1 MGHVCESV
9 TIIPRPRGKP
19 AARLLGGAFSMV
31 RWLLASS
38 PLIVLLFTML
48 RLKWKAKTAGVVA
61 WIIALFVGWAFFG
74 GYPTLLAIA
83 SAKGVS
89 LTLFVVLI
97 IWTSAFMYQMVSET
111 GAIPVISRWMASL
124 SSDRLMLALL
134 VAWCLTGVIQAVAG
148 YGVPVAVCAPL
159 MIAAGYDPMVA
170 AASTLVGHAWSIT
183 FGSMGSSYYTLQL
196 STKIAPEVLGNWVGL
211 TFIIPTILTGLAVA
225 HIIQGWDGVKKGFVR
240 IVLVGTAMGGIQW
253 AVARIG
259 SGQVASLLG
268 SLAGVA
274 LVALMSPREA
284 GGSPKMAGAGP
295 GADATAKR
303 EISLHLALI
312 PYYAL
317 LVLTLLSQVGPVKAF
332 FKPYK
337 FGIDYP
343 AMKTNLGYAV
353 AAEKGYAAIGL
364 FSHPAPI
371 ITMAC
376 LIGLAVYATRGL
388 ITKSGLKRAWKGTV
402 KQSWQTTLG
411 VLTMVMMALVMND
424 TGMTRQMAVGVAGVA
439 GRLFPIVSPFIGV
452 LGCFMTGSNTN
463 GNILF
468 GSFQFETAKALGISA
483 TLIAGAQTVGASLGS
498 SIAPAKVLLGSS
510 TTGLSGR
517 EDELLKK
524 CLPYCFVIV
533 LALGLQTLAATW
545 MLQVTP

>member
-1 MGHVCESV
+1 
-9 TIIPRPRGKP
+9 
-19 AARLLGGAFSMV
+19 MV
-31 RWLLASS
+31 RWILASS
-38 PLIVLLFTML
+38 PLFVLLFAML
-48 RLKWKAKTAGVVA
+48 RLRWKAKTAGVVA
-61 WIIALFVGWAFFG
+61 WIVALSVGGTLFG
-74 GYPTLLAIA
+74 GFPYLLTIA

-97 IWTSAFMYQMVSET
+97 IWTSAFMYQLVSET
-111 GAIPVISRWMASL
+111 GAIPVISRWMATL
-124 SSDRLMLALL
+124 SSDRLMLGLL

-159 MIAAGYDPMVA
+159 MIAAGFDPIVA
-170 AASTLVGHAWSIT
+170 AASTLVGHAWAVT
-183 FGSMGSSYYTLQL
+183 FGSMGGSYYTLTL
-196 STKIAPEVLGNWVGL
+196 STKIAPDVLGNWVGL

-225 HIIQGWDGVKKGFVR
+225 HIIEGWAGVKKGFVK
-240 IVLVGTAMGGIQW
+240 IVLVGTAMGSVQW
-253 AVARIG
+253 LVARAG
-259 SGQVASLLG
+259 SGQVAALLG

-274 LVALMSPREA
+274 LVAMISPRA
-284 GGSPKMAGAGP
+284 RKNAAPAPTS
-295 GADATAKR
+295 ATAKAGK

-317 LVLTLLSQVGPVKAF
+317 LTLTMISQIPAVKSF

-337 FGIDYP
+337 FGLNYP
-343 AMKTNLGYAV
+343 AMETAQGYSV
-353 AAEKGYAAIGL
+353 GAEKAYAAIGL

-376 LIGLAVYATRGL
+376 LIGLAVYMGRGL
-388 ITKSGLKRAWKGTV
+388 IKSDNLRKVAKATV

-424 TGMTRQMAVGVAGVA
+424 TGMTREMATGVAKVA
-439 GRLFPIVSPFIGV
+439 GAMFPVVSPFIGV

-463 GNILF
+463 ANILF
-468 GSFQFETAKALGISA
+468 GSFQIETAKALGVSS
-483 TLIAGAQTVGASLGS
+483 TLIAGAQTTGASLGS

-510 TTGLSGR
+510 TSGLTGR

-524 CLPYCFVIV
+524 CLPYCMLIV
-533 LALGLQTLAATW
+533 LALGIQTLLATW
-545 MLQVTP
+545 MLVVTP